1 MKIFFGGI
9 FAFLVG
15 IIKYFVKKFGIAP
28 VLLTIKIAV
37 TTVYF
42 GLLLVAYAFFM
53 NFLFRLWTLFGD
65 IVSNFNSLGLGASG
79 TSYTV
84 SNSQIVSAMWS
95 FIHASGIDD
104 AVMTAGSLF
113 ISLLAVYFAMQAY
126 KMFIFVY
133 DRANVLITDL
143 MNLMLA

>member
-1 MKIFFGGI
+1 
-9 FAFLVG
+9 
-15 IIKYFVKKFGIAP
+15 
-28 VLLTIKIAV
+28 
-37 TTVYF
+37 
-42 GLLLVAYAFFM
+42 M

-95 FIHASGIDD
+95 FIHACGIDD

>member
-1 MKIFFGGI
+1 MKLFFGGV
-9 FAFLVG
+9 FAFFVG
-15 IIKYFVKKFGIAP
+15 IIKYFVKRFGIAP
-28 VLLTIKIAV
+28 VFLTIKITI

-42 GLLLVAYAFFM
+42 ALLLTAYAFFM

-65 IVSNFNSLGLGASG
+65 IVDKFNTLGLSASG
-79 TSYTV
+79 VSYTV

-95 FIHASGIDD
+95 FIHATGIDD

-133 DRANVLITDL
+133 DQGNKIITDL